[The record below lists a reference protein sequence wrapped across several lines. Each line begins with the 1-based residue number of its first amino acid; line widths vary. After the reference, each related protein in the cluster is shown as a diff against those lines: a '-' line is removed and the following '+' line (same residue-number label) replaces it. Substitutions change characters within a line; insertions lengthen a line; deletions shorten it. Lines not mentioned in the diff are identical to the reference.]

1 MCPGRCCL
9 GLTNSAPGV
18 GSLSTS
24 FSPLFTY
31 ETLRKLPP
39 DSKFSSSISASPDRA
54 SSPTVG
60 DELSLHNEKSAVS
73 IPRTRH
79 KSAKSALKQDTQI
92 SNSSVEDPC
101 GKQDESAARWRG
113 GTDERVPLPTDQGF
127 AARLAAN
134 ALANVRGCPG
144 GQDALSSLSGNLF
157 LAPEWE
163 RKVQHCLRW
172 FYVEYIELGT
182 QDLDVP
188 ASGVRT
194 VLPPPVGVVSR
205 QSTGLF
211 LQGRTTSRRLIPF
224 GAHHCLRCPPSPVLP
239 AIQEPLARF
248 LSFATFLLN
257 QSSTSTE
264 GRSDRAAILL
274 KGPRGSGKRT
284 LARHACQQLGFHF
297 KEIDGLAL
305 SQGASGTA
313 AAAGSAAIHVDGSIA
328 PGTNSRFSAALV
340 EAASEATPVLIYI
353 RRMHMLYRYVG
364 GDAPIGADM
373 HRLQVAREL
382 IEAIHS
388 TDETCSSPIL
398 QVSPTEVA
406 EICTGL
412 SAAEVHSLFHRV
424 LHDKVAAL
432 SQAQSPAA
440 TGAIHPQE
448 TCKIPPIETMTATD
462 FRRAVKAFRSDTVDT
477 TVPTVHW
484 QDVGGIETAKQEI
497 RDYISLPLERPE
509 LFDGLKTRGGI
520 LLFGPPGTGKTLLAK
535 AVATECGVNF
545 ISVKGPELLNMYIGE
560 SEKNVRMVFQKARAC
575 KPSVL
580 FFDELDALL
589 PRRGRTSDSA
599 GVLDRIV
606 AQLLAEIDGLPSNVF
621 VIGSTNRIE
630 LIDKAVLRAG
640 RLDRCVYIGIEQNR
654 IPLLETLTRHMTLEE
669 TCQDPTDPSSCTGS
683 ICSARR
689 RLLETVNNLLPPQ
702 FTGADCKSLCSI
714 AGLLAAKEKINFLND
729 MSETLNI
736 PAIELQE
743 LLHELEVLYASNSKI
758 RSPPGVKS
766 VDNHTDERRWQ
777 DRPSSD
783 FSSCTNRSTETRSR
797 PSSLRCRLPLEQQA
811 PMGSRLLLILEY
823 DRFSNVFT
831 RSTAGIQA
839 SFQVWRIVPVNEHA
853 THPAD
858 LHLTCSSTELWCVS
872 RMPPEDLT
880 SFFGQNTP
888 GSEAENLPEF
898 VLEPSSIDDRHRE
911 SDGLGGR
918 TWRNCDWLLNGRR
931 AFLWKSSCTKGK
943 EVITGRRDVDNSEI
957 QVYCGTAAQDKH
969 HRRKENIDDTL
980 VGIQTETSAKP
991 CSSLAD
997 VVVHAGPPP
1006 HEILLVKVGE
1016 RHFHAALAQT
1026 RPSLSSQDI
1035 RHYEKMKQQ
1044 YESVR
1049 RSA

>member
-373 HRLQVAREL
+373 HRLQARLASHLRWFLTAHGRWLDRHRGGSSPTGTALHQTQADSDFCDKIVLVVASLETETDETSEGSGGDAQADSPILHEFLETFDLVIPLKRPDKASLELVAREL

-509 LFDGLKTRGGI
+509 LFDGKI
-520 LLFGPPGTGKTLLAK
+520 
-535 AVATECGVNF
+535 EF
-545 ISVKGPELLNMYIGE
+545 IE
-560 SEKNVRMVFQKARAC
+560 
-575 KPSVL
+575 
-580 FFDELDALL
+580 
-589 PRRGRTSDSA
+589 
-599 GVLDRIV
+599 
-606 AQLLAEIDGLPSNVF
+606 
-621 VIGSTNRIE
+621 
-630 LIDKAVLRAG
+630 
-640 RLDRCVYIGIEQNR
+640 
-654 IPLLETLTRHMTLEE
+654 TRH
-669 TCQDPTDPSSCTGS
+669 
-683 ICSARR
+683 
-689 RLLETVNNLLPPQ
+689 
-702 FTGADCKSLCSI
+702 
-714 AGLLAAKEKINFLND
+714 
-729 MSETLNI
+729 
-736 PAIELQE
+736 
-743 LLHELEVLYASNSKI
+743 
-758 RSPPGVKS
+758 
-766 VDNHTDERRWQ
+766 
-777 DRPSSD
+777 
-783 FSSCTNRSTETRSR
+783 
-797 PSSLRCRLPLEQQA
+797 PL
-811 PMGSRLLLILEY
+811 
-823 DRFSNVFT
+823 FT
-831 RSTAGIQA
+831 RA
-839 SFQVWRIVPVNEHA
+839 
-853 THPAD
+853 
-858 LHLTCSSTELWCVS
+858 
-872 RMPPEDLT
+872 
-880 SFFGQNTP
+880 
-888 GSEAENLPEF
+888 
-898 VLEPSSIDDRHRE
+898 
-911 SDGLGGR
+911 
-918 TWRNCDWLLNGRR
+918 
-931 AFLWKSSCTKGK
+931 
-943 EVITGRRDVDNSEI
+943 
-957 QVYCGTAAQDKH
+957 
-969 HRRKENIDDTL
+969 
-980 VGIQTETSAKP
+980 
-991 CSSLAD
+991 
-997 VVVHAGPPP
+997 
-1006 HEILLVKVGE
+1006 
-1016 RHFHAALAQT
+1016 
-1026 RPSLSSQDI
+1026 PSLSLVCAVSK
-1035 RHYEKMKQQ
+1035 RVLWACHYCAQE
-1044 YESVR
+1044 
-1049 RSA
+1049 

>member
-1 MCPGRCCL
+1 MGDSTDRYARAYRYAFPL
-9 GLTNSAPGV
+9 PFKAMDEKTNA
-18 GSLSTS
+18 SLSLVKYCRLSTG
-24 FSPLFTY
+24 L
-31 ETLRKLPP
+31 ETRQAYGDVHDLPQVSRCVIRP
-39 DSKFSSSISASPDRA
+39 ISTPSDNAQPNIATEAIADFDDWQSTLLEYFAVPRILAEGQVCAVLSSSVLRRN
-54 SSPTVG
+54 VV
-60 DELSLHNEKSAVS
+60 ELSHV
-73 IPRTRH
+73 
-79 KSAKSALKQDTQI
+79 
-92 SNSSVEDPC
+92 
-101 GKQDESAARWRG
+101 DE
-113 GTDERVPLPTDQGF
+113 
-127 AARLAAN
+127 
-134 ALANVRGCPG
+134 
-144 GQDALSSLSGNLF
+144 
-157 LAPEWE
+157 
-163 RKVQHCLRW
+163 
-172 FYVEYIELGT
+172 
-182 QDLDVP
+182 
-188 ASGVRT
+188 AS
-194 VLPPPVGVVSR
+194 VVSR

-264 GRSDRAAILL
+264 GRSERAAILL

-373 HRLQVAREL
+373 HRLQARLASHLRWFLTAHGRWLDRHRGGSSPTGTALHQTQADSDFCDKIVLVVASLETETDETSEGSGGDAQADSPILHEFLETFDLVIPLKRPDKASLELVAREL

-743 LLHELEVLYASNSKI
+743 LLHELEDAS
-758 RSPPGVKS
+758 
-766 VDNHTDERRWQ
+766 
-777 DRPSSD
+777 
-783 FSSCTNRSTETRSR
+783 
-797 PSSLRCRLPLEQQA
+797 
-811 PMGSRLLLILEY
+811 
-823 DRFSNVFT
+823 
-831 RSTAGIQA
+831 
-839 SFQVWRIVPVNEHA
+839 
-853 THPAD
+853 
-858 LHLTCSSTELWCVS
+858 
-872 RMPPEDLT
+872 
-880 SFFGQNTP
+880 
-888 GSEAENLPEF
+888 
-898 VLEPSSIDDRHRE
+898 
-911 SDGLGGR
+911 
-918 TWRNCDWLLNGRR
+918 
-931 AFLWKSSCTKGK
+931 
-943 EVITGRRDVDNSEI
+943 
-957 QVYCGTAAQDKH
+957 
-969 HRRKENIDDTL
+969 
-980 VGIQTETSAKP
+980 
-991 CSSLAD
+991 
-997 VVVHAGPPP
+997 
-1006 HEILLVKVGE
+1006 
-1016 RHFHAALAQT
+1016 
-1026 RPSLSSQDI
+1026 
-1035 RHYEKMKQQ
+1035 
-1044 YESVR
+1044 
-1049 RSA
+1049 